1 MSKAYGLGSKIQSS
15 SEASSVSPQQSR
27 PFLKQIQT
35 FLGEAIPL
43 GIGCFLL
50 GAVTYLIA
58 GDNKIALA
66 LGGGLFSTILSWN
79 YPRQALWFFFIYM
92 PFSGTVTYWIAGG
105 NALFQLAKDA
115 FYVPGLLSIFFGLKK
130 SKEVFLRPKSILPA
144 LWLLAFFCV
153 LSILFVSVPRQF
165 TEGGLLF
172 FQGLL
177 GAKVFIGYIPLI
189 FVMQLLIR
197 TKRELLFLNRMHVI
211 LAIVC
216 CSLCLLQY
224 IFLLTGRCAGTDHL
238 TGNDLFEATIEAK
251 CLVGGALV
259 FSPSQDVIRLPGTFV
274 APWQWG
280 WFLIGNAYLTFAVA
294 FSDPSFLW
302 RLIGFAGMGSV
313 TMAAV
318 ICGQRIALA
327 LVPMS
332 FFVLLVLTGQLFNLK
347 RLIPILVGAI
357 GAGLFSWIQYQD
369 VILERIASFQS
380 RWAASPA
387 DDMIAGQVEFVWKS
401 MKGFSAALG
410 HGLGSATNSAR
421 IFGNTWLIETWFPKV
436 LFEAGLVGLAIFLGF
451 VTVLTIVTFF
461 TYRSVADRNLKDM
474 GASYWVFILFIS
486 YQTYYYPLDVDPVA
500 VYYWMMVGT
509 ILRLPEID
517 RQLTAESLA
526 LDTAATPSIA
536 HQSLLESKLQSNLK
550 PKIKTN
556 RFAPMRQMKPM
567 ENGLDNH
574 D

>member
-1 MSKAYGLGSKIQSS
+1 MSKAYGLESKIQSS
-15 SEASSVSPQQSR
+15 SQASPLGREQSR
-27 PFLKQIQT
+27 HFFKQLQT
-35 FLGEAIPL
+35 FLAKTIPL
-43 GIGCFLL
+43 GVNCFLL
-50 GAVTYLIA
+50 GVVTYFIA
-58 GDNKIALA
+58 GDNKIGLA
-66 LGGGLFSTILSWN
+66 IGGGLFSTILSWT

-92 PFSGTVTYWIAGG
+92 PFAGTVTYWVAGG
-105 NALFQLAKDA
+105 NSLFQLAKDA
-115 FYVPGLLSIFFGLKK
+115 FYVPALISVVLGLKK
-130 SKEVFLRPKSILPA
+130 SGETFLKPKSILPA

-165 TEGGLLF
+165 TEDGLLF

-189 FVMQLLIR
+189 FAMQLLIR
-197 TKRELLFLNRMHVI
+197 GKDELFFLNRIHVI

-216 CSLCLLQY
+216 CLLCLVQY
-224 IFLLTGRCAGTDHL
+224 IFLLTGRCEGTDHL
-238 TGNDLFEATIEAK
+238 TGSDLFEATIEAK

-280 WFLIGNAYLTFAVA
+280 WFLIGNAYLTFALA
-294 FSDPSFLW
+294 FSDPSFIW

-327 LVPMS
+327 LVPAS
-332 FFVLLVLTGQLFNLK
+332 FVILLVLTGQLFNLK
-347 RLIPILVGAI
+347 RLIPLLVGFI
-357 GAGLFSWIQYQD
+357 GVGLFSWLQYKD

-401 MKGFSAALG
+401 MKGASAAIG

-436 LFEAGLVGLAIFLGF
+436 LFEVGLVGLAVFLGF

-461 TYRSVADRNLKDM
+461 TYRSVTDRNLKDM

-517 RQLTAESLA
+517 RQLTAETLT

-536 HQSLLESKLQSNLK
+536 NQSILK
-550 PKIKTN
+550 PK
-556 RFAPMRQMKPM
+556 RFAPMRQVKPLGSGV
-567 ENGLDNH
+567 EDH